1 MNYHGKKFRAI
12 TNSSNGEITE
22 DTIFEYFQSG
32 RILTCEYSGRNIMK
46 GHLLGYVDDF
56 GNIDMRYHQIDPAG
70 KIKTG
75 VCFSKPE
82 IMEDGKI
89 RLHEDWKWTCGD
101 HSSGQSVLEEI

>member
-1 MNYHGKKFRAI
+1 
-12 TNSSNGEITE
+12 
-22 DTIFEYFQSG
+22 
-32 RILTCEYSGRNIMK
+32 MK